1 MASIWRNNLRLPFS
15 EGEVNRTLLIES
27 VDSNISLHQQCI
39 YGRIICSAKNL
50 TPVFLSEPSKSHRL
64 RNILERYFDQFQII
78 DKPVLPVWKKTSI
91 FFAACSIWS
100 FQLLR
105 KNLITLKW
113 RGRLIGDIVYDQ
125 YLASCCRGTVCYSDK
140 RLAKNIYRV
149 LCAIETA
156 RLALNKVN
164 PRAALLSHRV
174 GLSAAPLA
182 VACEE
187 YAVPIYSS
195 GGGMYGTLMRSMQR
209 KDYEYTA
216 TPEELSPLLELPGN
230 EFDRMFE
237 SIKGELFQGAF
248 NADSK
253 LAFANKLYTS
263 RAEFAFDYGLD
274 AANKNVFIMLHAF
287 TDYPHSHFNG
297 MLFKDFLDWFLR
309 TLEFV
314 SQEKS
319 VNWIIK
325 QHPSSHFYPV
335 EDFDPDE
342 LKRKYSS
349 STLVFM
355 PQGADFDS
363 RSICHVGD
371 AIVTCLGSAG
381 FEFSALCGVPTVTAS
396 DNPYSDAGFAINPRS
411 KQEYF
416 DVLRNIRMVD
426 RLAGETLQRAR
437 ATFMF
442 IHRLSRVP
450 MHAVINL
457 SHAEQ
462 RELQHDDKY
471 FDMVDANAAANE
483 DLIAGE
489 LDKYIDAVAQPGFR
503 ALRSDPS
510 DYWGI

>member
-1 MASIWRNNLRLPFS
+1 MRPPFS
-15 EGEVNRTLLIES
+15 QGEDKGALLIES
-27 VDSNISLHQQCI
+27 VDSNISLHQLCV
-39 YGRIICSAKNL
+39 YAYIISSAKKL
-50 TPVFLSEPSKSHRL
+50 TPIFFAEESKKPWL
-64 RNILERYFDQFQII
+64 QNILTRYFDQFQIF
-78 DKPVLPVWKKTSI
+78 DKPMLSMWKRM
-91 FFAACSIWS
+91 F
-100 FQLLR
+100 LLITAYSLWISLLL
-105 KNLITLKW
+105 KKDLITLKW

-125 YLASCCRGTVCYSDK
+125 YLASCCRGTVYYRDM
-140 RLAKNIYRV
+140 RLAKNIYHV
-149 LCAIETA
+149 ICAIETA
-156 RLALNKVN
+156 RLAFNKVS
-164 PRAALLSHRV
+164 PRAVLLSHRV
-174 GLSAAPLA
+174 GLSSAPLA

-195 GGGMYGTLMRSMQR
+195 AGGVYGTLMRSKQR

-216 TPEELSPLLELPGN
+216 TPEDLRPLLELPKD
-230 EFDRMFE
+230 EFNRMFE
-237 SIKGELFQGAF
+237 AIKGELFLGDF

-263 RAEFAFDYGLD
+263 RSDFAFAHGLN

-309 TLEFV
+309 TLEFA

-325 QHPSSHFYPV
+325 QHPSSHLYPV
-335 EDFDPDE
+335 EGVDWDE
-342 LKRKYSS
+342 LERKYSS

-355 PQGADFDS
+355 LQGADFDS

-381 FEFSALCGVPTVTAS
+381 FEFSALGGIPSIAVGDS
-396 DNPYSDAGFAINPRS
+396 PYTDAGFAIYPRS
-411 KQEYF
+411 QQEYF
-416 DVLRNIRMVD
+416 DVLRNTRMMD
-426 RLAGETLQRAR
+426 RLTGEALRRAR

-457 SHAEQ
+457 SHSEH
-462 RELQHDDKY
+462 RELQYEDKY
-471 FDMVDANAAANE
+471 FDMVDANAAKNE
-483 DLIAGE
+483 DQIAGE
-489 LDKYIDAVAQPGFR
+489 LAKYIDAVAQPDFR
-503 ALRSDPS
+503 ALRSRPS